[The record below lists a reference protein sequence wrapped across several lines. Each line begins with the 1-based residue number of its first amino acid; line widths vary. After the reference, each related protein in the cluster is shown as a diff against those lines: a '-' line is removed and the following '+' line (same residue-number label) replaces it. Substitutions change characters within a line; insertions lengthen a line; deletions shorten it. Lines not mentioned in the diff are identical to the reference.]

1 MKEKFKRL
9 KLIHMVYIF
18 IFLLLVILVITITIL
33 FNRPNS
39 KIKTTISS
47 YDCNTL
53 GFENY
58 DYTLD
63 VANDSLQINNGGNYL
78 ISGSG
83 TSKCIY
89 VNAKGQ
95 NVTIGLNNVNI
106 ENDGPCIYIKEARKV
121 YITILDNSINTLKTT
136 STTATYNSDLDMYNE
151 GCIYSKDN
159 LTINGKGT
167 LNIDNKFS
175 DGIKANDLLIIV
187 DTTLNINAVGHGVN
201 SNEGT
206 EVKDVN
212 LNIVSKKDG
221 IHSENNDDLDR
232 NYISLISGNYKITT
246 CSDGISASGT
256 LGILDGNFD
265 IDAKTSTI
273 GANSA
278 RGLKSDNLII
288 IKGGVFN
295 IISNDQGI
303 KSYGNLNIFGGN
315 IVIDGKKGLKA
326 EKTIYINGGTVDI
339 TSSYDGINSTSEIQI
354 LSGDVNITASDDG
367 LHADDRVLI
376 KGGNI
381 NIKKSYEGIESY
393 EVIIKGGTTLIKAT
407 DDGININCPE
417 VGMGMFGGMGG
428 MMPGQSSSNNTS
440 ESSIGILKVT
450 GGYLYVNAGGDGL
463 DSNNKIRIT
472 GGVTLVDG
480 PTDNG
485 NGYLDYASTCK
496 VTGGVLIAC
505 GSSGMAQNVTSGQCS
520 IMINFTNTNSAKTTF
535 GFFDKNNKLI
545 FAYKPTKKYQSIVVS
560 SNKLKMYKTYNVY
573 TNISVD
579 GDSFNGY
586 YTEGTITKSGK
597 LYTTYKQT
605 SKQMTLGNTGGMGM
619 GPR

>member
-1 MKEKFKRL
+1 MIEKLKRL
-9 KLIHMVYIF
+9 KLIHIVYIF
-18 IFLLLVILVITITIL
+18 IFLLLVILLITIIIL
-33 FNRPNS
+33 FNKPNS
-39 KIKTTISS
+39 KIKTAISS
-47 YDCNTL
+47 YDCNVL
-53 GFENY
+53 SFESY

-63 VANDSLQINNGGNYL
+63 VAHDSLQINSGGSYL

-83 TSKCIY
+83 ASKCIY

-95 NVTIGLNNVNI
+95 NVTIGLSNVNI
-106 ENDGPCIYIKEARKV
+106 ENDGPCIYVREARKV

-136 STTATYNSDLDMYNE
+136 STESTYNNDLDMYNE

-167 LNIDNKFS
+167 LNIENTFS
-175 DGIKANDLLIIV
+175 DGIKANDLLIMV
-187 DTTLNINAVGHGVN
+187 DATININAVGHGVN
-201 SNEGT
+201 SNEGV
-206 EVKDVN
+206 EAKDVN
-212 LNIVSKKDG
+212 LNIEATKDG
-221 IHSENNDDLDR
+221 IHSENNDDLDK
-232 NYISLISGNYKITT
+232 NYISLISGNYKIITS
-246 CSDGISASGT
+246 SDGISASGT

-273 GANSA
+273 GTNSA

-288 IKGGVFN
+288 IKGGMFN
-295 IISNDQGI
+295 ILSNDQGI

-315 IVIDGKKGLKA
+315 IVVDGKKGLKA

-354 LSGDVNITASDDG
+354 LSGDINITASDDG
-367 LHADDRVLI
+367 LHADNRILI

-381 NIKKSYEGIESY
+381 DIKKSYEGIESY
-393 EVIIKGGTTLIKAT
+393 EVIIKGGTTLVKAT

-417 VGMGMFGGMGG
+417 VGMRGVGGMK
-428 MMPGQSSSNNTS
+428 PGQPASTTSS

-520 IMINFTNTNSAKTTF
+520 IMINFTSTNSAKTTF
-535 GFFDKNNKLI
+535 GFFDKKNKLI
-545 FAYKPTKKYQSIVVS
+545 FAYTPTKKYQSIVVS
-560 SNKLKMYKTYNVY
+560 SNKLKLYKTYNIY
-573 TNISVD
+573 TNISVE

-586 YTEGTITKSGK
+586 YTEGIVTKSGK

-605 SKQMTLGNTGGMGM
+605 SKQLTLGNAGGMGM

>member
-1 MKEKFKRL
+1 MLEKVKKL
-9 KLIHMVYIF
+9 KMIHIVYIF
-18 IFLLLVILVITITIL
+18 IFLLIIILLVTIIIL
-33 FNRPNS
+33 FNKPNS

-47 YDCNTL
+47 YDYNTL
-53 GFENY
+53 SIENFE
-58 DYTLD
+58 YTLD
-63 VANDSLQINNGGNYL
+63 VATDSLNITNGGSYL
-78 ISGSG
+78 VSGSV

-106 ENDGPCIYIKEARKV
+106 ENDGPCIYVSEARKV
-121 YITILDNSINTLKTT
+121 YITIIDNSINTLKSTGTT
-136 STTATYNSDLDMYNE
+136 SIYNSALDVYNE

-159 LTINGKGT
+159 LSINGTGI
-167 LNIDNKFS
+167 LNIDNAYS
-175 DGIKANDLLIIV
+175 DGIKVNDLLIMV
-187 DTTLNINAVGHGVN
+187 DATLNINAVGHGIN

-206 EVKDVN
+206 ELSN
-212 LNIVSKKDG
+212 ANITIVSTKDG
-221 IHSENNDDLDR
+221 IHSENNDDLDK
-232 NYISLISGNYKITT
+232 NYISILSGNYKIIT
-246 CSDGISASGT
+246 SADGISASGT
-256 LGILDGNFD
+256 LGILEGNFD

-288 IKGGVFN
+288 IRGGILN

-303 KSYGNLNIFGGN
+303 KSYGTLNIFGGN
-315 IVIDGKKGLKA
+315 ITVDGKKGLKA
-326 EKTIYINGGTVDI
+326 ETKVYINGGVIDI
-339 TSSYDGINSTSEIQI
+339 TSSYDGINSTSEIEI
-354 LSGDVNITASDDG
+354 LSGDVSISATDDG
-367 LHADDRVLI
+367 LHADDRILI

-381 NIKKSYEGIESY
+381 NITKSYEGIESY
-393 EVIIKGGTTLIKAT
+393 EVIIKGGKTLVKAT
-407 DDGININCPE
+407 DDGINVNCPE
-417 VGMGMFGGMGG
+417 VGIGGMGG
-428 MMPGQSSSNNTS
+428 MMPGQTSTATSS
-440 ESSIGILKVT
+440 ESSIGILKIT
-450 GGYLYVNAGGDGL
+450 GGYLFVNAGGDGL

-472 GGVTLVDG
+472 GGVTIVDG
-480 PTDNG
+480 PTDSG
-485 NGYLDYASTCK
+485 NGSLDFASTCK

-505 GSSGMAQNVTSGQCS
+505 GSSGMAQNVTGGQCS
-520 IMINFTNTNSAKTTF
+520 IMINFDTTNSAKTTF

-545 FAYKPTKKYQSIVVS
+545 FAYTPNKKYQSIVVS

-573 TNISVD
+573 TNISID

-586 YTEGTITKSGK
+586 YTEGTITNSGK